1 MANKYANLVGTNKIK
16 DEYTKINTGFD
27 EVEKDIDAL
36 NDLVDALDS
45 RVDTIITTP
54 IDGKAAAQ
62 EIVDARASA
71 VKSKTFATLDARFE
85 ETEQDIATHMA
96 DIVTDADG
104 AHGLKIE
111 EGEWTPDMNSN
122 PTITVQQGYYY
133 KIGKKVTVW
142 GKLEYSAKGT
152 DPGELLYIKGLPF
165 ATGNPVY
172 GGQIA
177 NFRGTSIII
186 DSASRITGF
195 VNYNVIYLYEVLST
209 GAASALNFG
218 EINNSGSIN
227 FTVTYLTN

>member
-1 MANKYANLVGTNKIK
+1 MPNSTTNYNLKKPLSNENYNIQDSNDNMDIIDTALKDLDDKI
-16 DEYTKINTGFD
+16 DDLAGEGNTKT
-27 EVEKDIDAL
+27 
-36 NDLVDALDS
+36 
-45 RVDTIITTP
+45 
-54 IDGKAAAQ
+54 
-62 EIVDARASA
+62 
-71 VKSKTFATLDARFE
+71 VKQLENELTSHK
-85 ETEQDIATHMA
+85 A
-96 DIVTDADG
+96 DIVTDVDG

-152 DPGELLYIKGLPF
+152 DPGIQLYIKGLPF

-172 GGQIA
+172 TGQIP

-195 VNYNVIYLYEVLST
+195 VNYNVIYLGEVLST